1 MCGVT
6 GTPRSRSGLVLLE
19 GIFLVALFVTAPQAS
34 AQDPAPELRRAARAA
49 AYRYETLLRRRAPA
63 RPYSGSG
70 TDCDEIIGRFC
81 FHFGDSDLPEPAPH
95 PEHRD
100 VVEARRRA
108 ISVHRQWLSIAPDD
122 AEAAGA
128 LVRYLI
134 EDGEPSQGVPL
145 ARTHA
150 WAARRSTG
158 SLMLLGLAL
167 HQAGEFET
175 AESVFDSARWSI
187 PDSERARLDDVGV
200 LLEPGERRAYARLS
214 PEEREV
220 YERRF
225 WALADPSLLVAGNER
240 RSAHYARHAW
250 AAILEAAPHAS
261 GKLWWGSDH
270 EEILIRYGL
279 PVSRERIRQ
288 SGWQRG
294 GDLSVVETF
303 DPNAVSFVF
312 PALRTEGLPW
322 PPLPGETALM
332 ERSMARAS
340 YAPVRHSRTRAM
352 TIQSGWIPDASG
364 SGHTSLEG
372 AHHHAWTLRV
382 EASIPAD
389 TVEPRTPVSPEAL
402 LVVLDTMGSELTRE
416 RVLAA
421 RAADSSTVMGGS
433 VALPPG
439 AYVLRMELI
448 DDSTGLAGLA
458 QYRVETRSV
467 AGVTLSD
474 PLIAAMAEDDLPSHR
489 ESLALV
495 PGLVL
500 SPSPVLFWV
509 EAVGLQRVRGTAH
522 YTVEWW
528 LEPLDRGSAVGR
540 AFRWMGR
547 TLGLL
552 SEERAVRVRWEA
564 ASAES
569 PVVVSFSVDLA
580 ELQPGLH
587 RLAIIVRDRVTG
599 MEAEAERLFRM
610 DPGAAD
616 VRTRT
621 RP

>member
-1 MCGVT
+1 M
-6 GTPRSRSGLVLLE
+6 LE
-19 GIFLVALFVTAPQAS
+19 GIFLAALFITAPQAS
-34 AQDPAPELRRAARAA
+34 AQDPASELRRAARTA

-81 FHFGDSDLPEPAPH
+81 FHFGDSDLPEPAPL

-108 ISVHRQWLSIAPDD
+108 ISLHRQWLSVTPDHE
-122 AEAAGA
+122 EAAGA

-134 EDGEPSQGVPL
+134 EEGEPSQAVPL

-150 WAARRSTG
+150 WAARRSTP
-158 SLMLLGLAL
+158 SMMVLGLAL
-167 HQAGEFET
+167 HEAGEFEA
-175 AESVFDSARWSI
+175 AESVFDTIRWSV
-187 PDSERARLDDVGV
+187 PDADRARLDDVGV
-200 LLEPGERRAYARLS
+200 LLEPAERQAYTRLSAGERQ
-214 PEEREV
+214 V

-225 WALADPSLLVAGNER
+225 WAFADPSLLVPGNER

-250 AAILEAAPHAS
+250 AKILEAAPHAS
-261 GKLWWGSDH
+261 GKLWWGADH

-303 DPNAVSFVF
+303 DPNAVSLVV
-312 PALRTEGLPW
+312 PALGTEGVPRA
-322 PPLPGETALM
+322 PLPGEEPAM
-332 ERSMARAS
+332 ERSTARSS
-340 YAPVRHSRTRAM
+340 YAPVRHFRTRPM
-352 TIQSGWIPDASG
+352 TFQSAWIPVASG
-364 SGHTSLEG
+364 TGHTSPG
-372 AHHHAWTLRV
+372 RAPTDVWTLRL
-382 EASIPAD
+382 EASLPAD
-389 TVEPRTPVSPEAL
+389 TAAPRVPVAPEAL
-402 LVVLDTMGSELTRE
+402 LVVLDTMGSEIVRR
-416 RVLAA
+416 RVVPAQ
-421 RAADSSTVMGGS
+421 AADSSMVMGGS
-433 VALPPG
+433 VTLPPG
-439 AYVLRMELI
+439 TYILRMELI

-458 QYRVETRSV
+458 QYRVVTRKTDGL
-467 AGVTLSD
+467 ALSD
-474 PLIAAMAEDDLPSHR
+474 PLIAAVVDDDLPSHR
-489 ESLALV
+489 DSLVLV
-495 PGLVL
+495 PDLVL
-500 SPSPVLFWV
+500 SPSPVLFWI
-509 EAVGLQRVRGTAH
+509 EAVGLERVRGTAH

-569 PVVVSFSVDLA
+569 PVVVSFSVDLG
-580 ELQPGLH
+580 ELQPGVH
-587 RLAIIVRDRVTG
+587 RLAIIVRDRLSGT
-599 MEAEAERLFRM
+599 EAEVERLFRM
-610 DPGAAD
+610 DPRVAD

-621 RP
+621 RR